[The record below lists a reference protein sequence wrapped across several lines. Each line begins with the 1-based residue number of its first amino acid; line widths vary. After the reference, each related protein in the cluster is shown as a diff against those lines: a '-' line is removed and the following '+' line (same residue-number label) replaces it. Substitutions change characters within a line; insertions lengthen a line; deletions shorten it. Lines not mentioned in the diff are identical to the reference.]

1 MENFTIKSVATNK
14 APAALGPYSQAVEA
28 RDGKSIF
35 VSGQI
40 ALQPGEDE
48 ITEENFSAQATQ
60 VFQNLFEIVRAAD
73 CNPSDIVKLTIF
85 LTNLS
90 YFDELNQIMISY
102 FNEPFP
108 ARSTVQVSALPKGA
122 LIEIDA
128 IVTK

>member
-1 MENFTIKSVATNK
+1 M
-14 APAALGPYSQAVEA
+14 GPYSQAVET

-35 VSGQI
+35 ISGQI
-40 ALQPGEDE
+40 ALKPGEDD
-48 ITEENFSAQATQ
+48 ITAENFSAQAAQ
-60 VFQNLFEIVRAAD
+60 AFQNIFNIVGAAD